1 MAAANAAKKALARQ
15 READALN
22 LRLAGAT
29 FEAIARQL
37 GLRGPTG
44 AQDCYRRALERLA
57 PIADREE
64 QRRLEAQRLDRLQ
77 LPHWQKAINGDAEA
91 TQTVLNIMARRARL
105 LGLDAQVS
113 EDLNAILKAIH
124 ELRQLPQDDLL
135 TILGYV
141 DQPALPEP
149 DSIEG
154 TFTADGPPLE

>member
-1 MAAANAAKKALARQ
+1 MPRQ
-15 READALN
+15 WVSTAITRKRDTDAFN

-29 FEAIARQL
+29 FADIGRQL
-37 GLRGPTG
+37 GIAETNARK
-44 AQDCYRRALERLA
+44 AYMRQLERLA

-154 TFTADGPPLE
+154 TFTADGSAVE